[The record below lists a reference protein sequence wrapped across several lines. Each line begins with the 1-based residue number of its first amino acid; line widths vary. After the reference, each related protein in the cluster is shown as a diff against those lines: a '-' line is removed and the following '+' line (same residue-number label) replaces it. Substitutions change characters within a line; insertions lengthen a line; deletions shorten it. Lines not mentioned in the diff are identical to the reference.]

1 MSTCPCRSPR
11 EQPMGHAPLQLSLTA
26 RPSQLNQV
34 GRLCC
39 GPSHPQMRNMKHGEV
54 MELPRNPTRK
64 HQGWELSS
72 GSLVTGAQPRKGQ
85 RHISII
91 SKM

>member
-1 MSTCPCRSPR
+1 
-11 EQPMGHAPLQLSLTA
+11 
-26 RPSQLNQV
+26 
-34 GRLCC
+34 
-39 GPSHPQMRNMKHGEV
+39 MRNMKHGEV